1 MSPKKYKINITKM
14 LDFPG
19 RLIYTYSCNQ
29 SDTTAEEEN
38 L

>member
-1 MSPKKYKINITKM
+1 MSPKKYKIKFTKI

-19 RLIYTYSCNQ
+19 KLIYTYSCNQ
-29 SDTTAEEEN
+29 SDTTAEEEM

>member
-1 MSPKKYKINITKM
+1 MSPKNYKINFKKT

-19 RLIYTYSCNQ
+19 KLIYTYSCNQ
-29 SDTTAEEEN
+29 SDTTAEEEM